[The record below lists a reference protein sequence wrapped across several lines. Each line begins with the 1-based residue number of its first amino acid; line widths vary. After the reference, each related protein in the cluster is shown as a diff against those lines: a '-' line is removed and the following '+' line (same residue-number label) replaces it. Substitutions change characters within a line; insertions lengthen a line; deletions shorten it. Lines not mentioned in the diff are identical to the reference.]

1 MSKSFLDVGRRTD
14 VGRVRSH
21 NEDSFA
27 IREPEDEKE
36 LLRSG
41 RMYLVADGMGGHS
54 AGDVAST
61 AAVQTIIQAYFNQQD
76 PADWKSSLAASIK
89 AANDRIRELADR
101 PGQQGMGT
109 TVVAAAVRD
118 SHALVAN
125 VGDSRCYLIRDGK
138 IRQISQD
145 HSWVAEAIAAGHLTP
160 AQARVHPRRN
170 AITRSVGTRS
180 EVTAD
185 LFEEEFK
192 RGDVLVLCSD
202 GLCGQV
208 TDDVIL
214 STVKDTAAQKAAD
227 KLVELAN
234 AAGGPDNITV
244 VVVRNGPPPLRS
256 RVPVGLVAL
265 AASCVALSAIGA
277 LSAFAMIGPNRNAIS
292 QAILQQ
298 GPAATETV
306 PALLEGTQQAGGSRG
321 PTSTPAPDST
331 ATPTPDLST
340 ATRTPT
346 SRPVGGGAATTVTAT
361 PTRQATTTL
370 TGPAIPSPV
379 RTQPPPQPT
388 PVNTPSFFVAT
399 NTPMPSPPP
408 RPSGGGDDD
417 GGGVDRR

>member
-1 MSKSFLDVGRRTD
+1 MGKVILDVGRRTD

-27 IREPEDEKE
+27 IREPENQEE
-36 LLRSG
+36 LERSG

-61 AAVQTIIQAYFNQQD
+61 AAVQTIIQSYFAQPD
-76 PADWKSSLAASIK
+76 SPDWRISMATAIK
-89 AANDRIRELADR
+89 AANDRIRELGER

-118 SHALVAN
+118 GKALVAN
-125 VGDSRCYLIRDGK
+125 VGDSRCYLIRDGR
-138 IRQISQD
+138 IRQVSHD
-145 HSWVAEAIAAGHLTP
+145 HSWVAEAIAAGHLTE

-170 AITRSVGTRS
+170 AITRSVGTRPDVS
-180 EVTAD
+180 AD

-214 STVKDTAAQKAAD
+214 HTVNGVPAQKAAD
-227 KLVELAN
+227 RLVDLAN

-256 RVPVGLVAL
+256 RIPIGIVAI
-265 AASCVALSAIGA
+265 AASCVGLSALGA
-277 LSAFAMIGPNRNAIS
+277 LTAFAMMGPNRNAITQS
-292 QAILQQ
+292 ILQQ

-306 PALLEGTQQAGGSRG
+306 PSLLDGTQSAGSGNRG

-331 ATPTPDLST
+331 STPTPDLST
-340 ATRTPT
+340 ATRTST
-346 SRPVGGGAATTVTAT
+346 ARPIGGTVATTAPATA
-361 PTRQATTTL
+361 TRQATSV
-370 TGPAIPSPV
+370 AAQPSAPTV
-379 RTQPPPQPT
+379 APRTPT
-388 PVNTPSFFVAT
+388 PATTPSFFVAT
-399 NTPMPSPPP
+399 NTPAPTATQRPP
-408 RPSGGGDDD
+408 GAGDDD